1 MLSVMED
8 DGLTTGAIQRLL
20 NKENVHKP
28 VLQISDLK
36 AIRNDSAER
45 CRIVLFDG
53 ADCLTYAML
62 GAHLTN
68 TASDNHIDKY
78 AVVRLEKYMWYTVR
92 ESSRDI
98 LVVLGLTVIRK
109 GTDVGRTL
117 WRPSIS
123 IFSTP
128 STAPV
133 AASFESSSSG
143 GIIPIAQLTPS
154 YPGRTIR
161 VRVTYKT
168 AVRGWS
174 NSRGPGKLFSL
185 HLLDESGEISA
196 TAFNQDC
203 DRLYDAIQ
211 VNKVYDISNYIVK
224 PPKDPSYSIFEHEY
238 ELLFTSETVV
248 YPCPDDPPN
257 IPKLKLKSVPISNV
271 PYVTENSVFDVIGIC
286 SWTGDVRTVK
296 KRSTNEDLKKRDIL
310 LVDESR
316 TDVSLPLWGD
326 QAEKFHGAGNP
337 VIAVKGVRVSRYNGD
352 ISLSMLFSGALHVN
366 PDIPEAQALSNWYK
380 ENVSSPTRSL
390 SAHSSELLD
399 HGEPNWKC
407 LAQVEKEHLGGKG
420 TPKYYSVMGCLSVV
434 RVENAMYKACASES
448 CKNKKVLD
456 LEDGN
461 YLCEKCGRETNEFKW
476 WPLITSNYD
485 FEEALWDA
493 TFKRFIFRLRV
504 AKEAYN
510 NEIILKTTVV
520 DVAPVSCNIEARR
533 LLQRIQELSARIA
546 AATH

>member
-1 MLSVMED
+1 MED
-8 DGLTTGAIQRLL
+8 DGLTTGVIQRLL

-117 WRPSIS
+117 RMPSIS

-161 VRVTYKT
+161 VRVT
-168 AVRGWS
+168 
-174 NSRGPGKLFSL
+174 
-185 HLLDESGEISA
+185 A

-238 ELLFTSETVV
+238 ELLFTSETTVC
-248 YPCPDDPPN
+248 PCPDDPPN

-271 PYVTENSVFDVIGIC
+271 PNVTEEQG
-286 SWTGDVRTVK
+286 
-296 KRSTNEDLKKRDIL
+296 
-310 LVDESR
+310 
-316 TDVSLPLWGD
+316 LW
-326 QAEKFHGAGNP
+326 
-337 VIAVKGVRVSRYNGD
+337 
-352 ISLSMLFSGALHVN
+352 
-366 PDIPEAQALSNWYK
+366 
-380 ENVSSPTRSL
+380 
-390 SAHSSELLD
+390 
-399 HGEPNWKC
+399 
-407 LAQVEKEHLGGKG
+407 
-420 TPKYYSVMGCLSVV
+420 
-434 RVENAMYKACASES
+434 
-448 CKNKKVLD
+448 
-456 LEDGN
+456 
-461 YLCEKCGRETNEFKW
+461 
-476 WPLITSNYD
+476 
-485 FEEALWDA
+485 
-493 TFKRFIFRLRV
+493 
-504 AKEAYN
+504 
-510 NEIILKTTVV
+510 
-520 DVAPVSCNIEARR
+520 
-533 LLQRIQELSARIA
+533 
-546 AATH
+546 